1 MQYYLVISV
10 ILFSLNTNFN
20 VKTDS
25 KFETLQECLKH
36 EFYLN
41 DEEYNLAAICMD
53 TESLIEEEKIGTWLS
68 LRDYIHQVNFEAHIY
83 EP

>member
-10 ILFSLNTNFN
+10 VLFSLNTNFN

-36 EFYLN
+36 EFYL
-41 DEEYNLAAICMD
+41 DEKEYNIAAICMD
-53 TESLIEEEKIGTWLS
+53 TESLMVEEKNGILLLLS
-68 LRDYIHQVNFEAHIY
+68 DY
-83 EP
+83 